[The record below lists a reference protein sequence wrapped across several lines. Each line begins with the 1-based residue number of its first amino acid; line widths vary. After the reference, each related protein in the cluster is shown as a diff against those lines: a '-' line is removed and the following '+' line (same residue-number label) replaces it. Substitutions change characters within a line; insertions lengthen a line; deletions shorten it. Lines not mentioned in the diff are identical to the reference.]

1 VAIIAAYVAY
11 QKGVRGGLDLNADPH
26 LAL

>member
-1 VAIIAAYVAY
+1 MIATAAYVAY